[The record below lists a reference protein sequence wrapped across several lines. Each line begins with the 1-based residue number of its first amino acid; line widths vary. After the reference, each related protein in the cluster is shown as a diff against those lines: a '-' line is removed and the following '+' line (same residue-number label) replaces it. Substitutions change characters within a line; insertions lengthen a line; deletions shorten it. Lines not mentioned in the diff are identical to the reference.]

1 MRRAG
6 IVVAA
11 ALAIGAISQVSALA
25 GSAGTDSYT
34 IQTNWVMGAE
44 RSGCSFDIQV
54 SGLDQVTLQT
64 TYDKFGTAVKV
75 VEHVDYVGTQTAK
88 GTTLKVSEHAVATGD
103 LIAGTETWT
112 GQQLKISL
120 PKGGNVSLDVGKVV
134 TDDHGNVLVQHGWQ
148 PAPTDTTQY
157 CAAFGN

>member
-6 IVVAA
+6 IVVGVV
-11 ALAIGAISQVSALA
+11 LMIGAISQVSALA
-25 GSAGTDSYT
+25 GPAGTTNLT
-34 IQTNWVMGAE
+34 IPTNWMMGPE

-54 SGLDQVTLQT
+54 AGLDQVSIQT
-64 TYDKFGTAVKV
+64 TYDKTGAPVKV
-75 VEHVDYVGTQTAK
+75 VEHIDYTGTQTAN

-103 LIAGTETWT
+103 LVAGTETWT

-134 TDDHGNVLVQHGWQ
+134 TDDHGNVLVQHGWH

-157 CAAFGN
+157 CAAFGS